1 MPTKIKSKV
10 VSRHKPKKT
19 YKSKPKYK
27 SKLKPKSKS
36 KSKSK
41 AKPKK
46 HSKHS
51 KHSKTNAIYTPS
63 TESPASPASTTTINN
78 QHHQQN
84 IIDLITKFTQASK
97 NVTKSQSNLPARL
110 MKTRNVRSMRTVNN
124 MHNMQKPQSYSKSV
138 SSTYSRV
145 MNNGHV
151 HSEGKKVINDSTKP
165 FVQIDEL
172 HNGHVD
178 HYMVPRNTISN
189 MPKQMLIPTPM
200 STPLPTVKIIK
211 ITSMYPIKKST
222 NKSKKLKNTKR
233 K

>member
-1 MPTKIKSKV
+1 MPTKTKSKV

-19 YKSKPKYK
+19 YKSKPK
-27 SKLKPKSKS
+27 SKPKSKAKPKS

-51 KHSKTNAIYTPS
+51 KHSKKNAIYTPS
-63 TESPASPASTTTINN
+63 TASPITINN

-200 STPLPTVKIIK
+200 PTPMSTPLPTVKIIK

>member
-19 YKSKPKYK
+19 YKSKPK
-27 SKLKPKSKS
+27 SKP

-51 KHSKTNAIYTPS
+51 KHSKKNAIYTPP
-63 TESPASPASTTTINN
+63 TASPITINN

-84 IIDLITKFTQASK
+84 IIDLITKFSQASK

-110 MKTRNVRSMRTVNN
+110 MKTRNVGSVRGMTSMNN
-124 MHNMQKPQSYSKSV
+124 MRNMQKPQSYSKSV
-138 SSTYSRV
+138 SSSYSTV
-145 MNNGHV
+145 MNNGHI

-189 MPKQMLIPTPM
+189 MPKQMSTSMLIPTPM